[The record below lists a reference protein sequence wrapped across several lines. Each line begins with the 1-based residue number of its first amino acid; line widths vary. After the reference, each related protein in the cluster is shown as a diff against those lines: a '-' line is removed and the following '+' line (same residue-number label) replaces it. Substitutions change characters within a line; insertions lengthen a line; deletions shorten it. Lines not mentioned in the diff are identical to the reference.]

1 MSEQGILG
9 DELGELQRRLTI
21 LKIGLL
27 LVVGLVTLRLW
38 HLQIREG
45 PYYRD
50 LSQTNLTRSIVLEPA
65 RGLIYD
71 RNGVLLANNVPSFSL
86 YVTLEDVKDREDL
99 TRKLM
104 KLVRLDEVRLR
115 KKLSERSTKLVQRKV
130 KDRLTLREA
139 ALIESHRLDLP
150 GVMIQAESQRNFPTG
165 LTASHVIGYVGE
177 VSADQL
183 EQAEYVD
190 LHQGSIVG
198 QYGVENTYDRFL
210 RGRAGQKLIEAD
222 ALGHEK
228 RTVSVEKPRAG
239 DDLYLTID
247 LRLQKLAEELLG
259 DEAGAIVAL
268 DPKTGEVLALA
279 SRPAFDPNVL
289 SRELTAKQWE
299 EVVQHEGRPLT
310 NRATQGQYPPG
321 STFKIAMAAAA
332 LETKTVEPSTQIRCA
347 GGYQFGRRFY
357 RDWKAGGHGLMN
369 VTEALVQSCDVFFYT
384 AGQRMGIDTIASY
397 AKLFGLG
404 SPTGIELPSERLGIV
419 PSTDWK
425 QKVRSEQWLPGETI
439 SASIG
444 QGYVTVTPIQMASL
458 TATVANN
465 GVPVR
470 PRLVK
475 AVMDRAT
482 GRVLELPSVPLSRLS
497 IRPETLAI
505 IRNALAG
512 VVTEG
517 TARSA
522 KSSLVTI
529 AGKTGTAQA
538 LSLRLGPEK
547 NIPKKFRDHAWFVSY
562 APVESPR
569 IAVTILVEH
578 MGHGGSAAAPL
589 AKQMI
594 EAFVKLTPYEPR
606 VVQSGSETEPMLTAL
621 RTQDIHD

>member
-1 MSEQGILG
+1 MSEDGIQGN
-9 DELGELQRRLTI
+9 ELGELQRRLTI

-183 EQAEYVD
+183 EQADYTD

-621 RTQDIHD
+621 RTQDTP

>member
-1 MSEQGILG
+1 MSEHGIPG

-99 TRKLM
+99 IRKLM

-183 EQAEYVD
+183 EQADYTD

-247 LRLQKLAEELLG
+247 LRLQKLAEELLA

-384 AGQRMGIDTIASY
+384 VGQRMGIDTIASY

-497 IRPETLAI
+497 IKPDTLAI

-538 LSLRLGPEK
+538 ASLRLGPEK

-606 VVQSGSETEPMLTAL
+606 VVQSESETEPMLTAL
-621 RTQDIHD
+621 RTQDTP